1 MSPEMVQ
8 FRVTRLDARVPEGV
22 PIEWRGQQYESGP
35 LVIELDNSLDAQ
47 GNWGV
52 LDYAKHHAQ
61 AEFHIQLKFPEFA
74 GVLEDLG
81 IDPEMTRPIR
91 AVLHSE
97 GEILADHG
105 FALSGG
111 CELRP
116 HGLFP
121 PQHTAAAVLP
131 GY

>member
-1 MSPEMVQ
+1 MSPEIVK
-8 FRVTRLDARVPEGV
+8 FRVTRLDASVLEGV
-22 PIEWRGQQYESGP
+22 PIEWRGQQYDSGP
-35 LVIELDNSLDAQ
+35 LLIELDNSLNDQ

-52 LDYAKHHAQ
+52 LDYTRRRAQ
-61 AEFHIQLKFPEFA
+61 AEFHVQLKFPEFA
-74 GVLEDLG
+74 GILADLG
-81 IDPEMTRPIR
+81 IDPEMTRPVR
-91 AVLHSE
+91 AVLQSE
-97 GEILADHG
+97 GEILEDHG
-105 FALSGG
+105 LALSGS